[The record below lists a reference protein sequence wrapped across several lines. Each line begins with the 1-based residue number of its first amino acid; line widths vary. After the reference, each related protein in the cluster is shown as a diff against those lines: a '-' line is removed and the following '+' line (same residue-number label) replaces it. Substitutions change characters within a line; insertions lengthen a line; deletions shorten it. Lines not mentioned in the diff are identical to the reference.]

1 MYMKEILLQILQAVG
16 FGAVVP
22 GLMFSINQ
30 PVSLPKEQPKPQ
42 EQVEIQQELYVEQEI
57 IIPVLKNGQVVQME
71 LEEYVSRVVLG
82 EISTGFEPEA
92 IKAQAVA
99 TRTYT
104 LRCLENGKKHPQ
116 GAVCTDHRCCQ
127 AYKDPD
133 VYLQA
138 GGTQAG
144 LDKLYKAVEDTRG
157 NVLYYDGKLINA
169 TYFASSGGMTEDAAL
184 VWGTSYPYLQPVES
198 PGEEK
203 CGYFGNQVSFSPKE
217 LQDKLGVTLKGKP
230 NEWFGRITYT
240 DSGSVELIRIG
251 GKLYTG
257 VEIRKK
263 LGLRSTMFSVE
274 TTADTVTFSTK
285 GYGHR
290 VGMSQYGADAMAV
303 KGCTYQ
309 EILAHY
315 YQGTEL
321 KPYEAD

>member
-1 MYMKEILLQILQAVG
+1 MKEILLQILQAFG
-16 FGAVVP
+16 FGVVVP

-30 PVSLPKEQPKPQ
+30 PAVPLKEEKTPA
-42 EQVEIQQELYVEQEI
+42 QVQIQQEQSAPQQIL
-57 IIPVLKNGQVVQME
+57 IPVLKDGQVVQME
-71 LEEYVSRVVLG
+71 LEEYISRVVFG

-99 TRTYT
+99 ARTYT
-104 LRCLENGKKHPQ
+104 LRCIESGKKHPQ

-127 AYKDPD
+127 AYKEPE
-133 VYLQA
+133 
-138 GGTQAG
+138 GTEDG
-144 LDKLYKAVEDTRG
+144 LDKLYDAVEQTRG
-157 NVLYYDGKLINA
+157 QVLYYEDALINA
-169 TYFASSGGMTEDAAL
+169 TYFASSGGMTEDAQA
-184 VWGTSYPYLQPVES
+184 VWGAEYPYLQSVES
-198 PGEEK
+198 PGEED
-203 CGYFGNQVSFSPKE
+203 CGYFGNQISFTAKE
-217 LQDKLGVTLKGKP
+217 FQDKLGVSLTGKP
-230 NEWFGRITYT
+230 KDWFGMVTYT

-257 VEIRKK
+257 VELRKL

-274 TTADTVTFSTK
+274 TTTDTITFTTN

-303 KGCTYQ
+303 GGSSYQ

-321 KPYEAD
+321 KTYQAD

>member
-1 MYMKEILLQILQAVG
+1 MKEILLQILQAVG

-42 EQVEIQQELYVEQEI
+42 EQVEIQQEQYVEQEI

-82 EISTGFEPEA
+82 ELSTSFQTEA
-92 IKAQAVA
+92 MKAQAVA

-104 LRCLENGKKHPQ
+104 LRCIEKGNKHPQ

-127 AYKDPD
+127 AYKEPEA
-133 VYLQA
+133 YLED
-138 GGTQAG
+138 GGTESG
-144 LDKLYKAVEDTRG
+144 LDKLIDAVEQTRG
-157 NVLYYDGKLINA
+157 QVLYYEDALINA
-169 TYFASSGGMTEDAAL
+169 TYFASSGGQTEDAVA
-184 VWGTSYPYLQPVES
+184 VWGAEYPYLQSVES
-198 PGEEK
+198 PGEED
-203 CGYFGNQVSFSPKE
+203 CGYFGNQVGFTSKE
-217 LQDKLGVTLKGKP
+217 FQDKRGQSLQGKP
-230 NEWFGRITYT
+230 QDWFGMVTYT

-257 VEIRKK
+257 VEIRRL
-263 LGLRSTMFSVE
+263 LGLRSTMFTVE
-274 TTADTVTFSTK
+274 IHDDSIQFTTN

-290 VGMSQYGADAMAV
+290 VGMSQYGADAMAS
-303 KGCTYQ
+303 GGSTYQ

-321 KPYEAD
+321 KPYQAD